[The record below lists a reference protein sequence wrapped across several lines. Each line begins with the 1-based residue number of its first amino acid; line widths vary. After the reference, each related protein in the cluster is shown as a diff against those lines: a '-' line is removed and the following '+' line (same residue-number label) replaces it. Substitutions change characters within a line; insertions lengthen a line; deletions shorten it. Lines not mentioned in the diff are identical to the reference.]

1 MARRRDRTQVPGGLT
16 RRGAFALGGAGALAA
31 ALGGWGC
38 GDGDNEPDLSRAKDP
53 PNVLLIV
60 TDSTRADYVGAYNP
74 DAIAKTPSIDGLARG
89 SLRFTHA
96 VPEAMPTGLVRRA
109 LLSGVRTFP
118 MRDWRQTD
126 HLPPTP
132 GWSGIPSD
140 YPLLTRVLSEAGVT
154 TGYATDNPFLVGPV
168 YEDWR
173 RTLDL
178 AAAELSQASYRA
190 YNTPFNRLADRSAVE
205 RYLLPELSDTVEV
218 DRLRS
223 YVGWNSLYRT
233 STRRYSSARVMASGM
248 AMLDEMKHRQ
258 PFFLGVD
265 AFDPH
270 EPFDP
275 PQSEYVEL
283 FGRKRMGIEKQ
294 GIEPIQPFNTPASY
308 VDKLGIDQ
316 DTVQVVRQ
324 LYAAELSFTDQW
336 IGRLLNHLDELGLAD
351 NTVVMYLSDHGVML
365 GEHDVLG
372 KAAAF
377 PFREIYH
384 VPYLIRDPDGRR
396 AGDSSDY
403 FASTHDVGRTVLS
416 LMGVRIPGAMDGEDL
431 SVLLDGGHPSPR
443 PIFTS
448 CYQDT
453 WIAGDGRWLL
463 LGPDSGQEI
472 HLYDS
477 ENDPG
482 QLHDVKDQ
490 HPDKVDELWQ
500 ALSDAAGGTLPVF
513 GHGQVIGG

>member
-1 MARRRDRTQVPGGLT
+1 MARRRDRSQAGGLT

-31 ALGGWGC
+31 ALAGWGC
-38 GDGDNEPDLSRAKDP
+38 GDRDDDPDLSRAKDP

-74 DAIAKTPSIDGLARG
+74 DAIAKTPSIDALAKG

-118 MRDWRQTD
+118 MRDWTTTP

-132 GWSGIPSD
+132 GWSGIPSS
-140 YPLLTRVLSEAGVT
+140 YPLLTRVLSDAGVT

-168 YEDWR
+168 YEGWR
-173 RTLDL
+173 RTLDY
-178 AAAELSQASYRA
+178 AAAELSQASYRD
-190 YNTPFNRLADRSAVE
+190 YNTPFTRLAPRSAVE
-205 RYLLPELSDTVEV
+205 RYILPELSDTVEV
-218 DRLRS
+218 RRLQS

-233 STRRYSSARVMASGM
+233 STRRYSSARVMAAGM

-275 PQSEYVEL
+275 PESEYVEL
-283 FGRKRMGIEKQ
+283 FGPERKGIEKQ
-294 GIEPIQPFNTPASY
+294 GIEPIIPFDTPASY
-308 VDKLGIDQ
+308 VDKLGIDE

-324 LYAAELSFTDQW
+324 LYAAELTFTDSW
-336 IGRLLNHLDELGLAD
+336 IGRLLDHLDATGLAD
-351 NTVVMYLSDHGVML
+351 NTVVLYLSDHGVML
-365 GEHDVLG
+365 GEHNVLG
-372 KAAAF
+372 KAAAY
-377 PFREIYH
+377 PFKQIYQ
-384 VPYLIRDPDGRR
+384 VPYLIRDPEGRR
-396 AGDSSDY
+396 AGETSSY
-403 FASTHDVGRTVLS
+403 FASTHDVARTVLS
-416 LMGVRIPGAMDGEDL
+416 LMGVRIPGQMDGEDL
-431 SVLLDGGHPSPR
+431 SLLMDGGHPTPR
-443 PIFTS
+443 PYFTS

-453 WIAGDGRWLL
+453 YIAGDDRWLL
-463 LGPDSGQEI
+463 LAPDAGQEI

-477 ENDPG
+477 LNDPE
-482 QLHDVKDQ
+482 QLHDVARQ
-490 HPDKVDELWQ
+490 NPAKVQELWN

-513 GHGQVIGG
+513 GQGQVVGG

>member
-1 MARRRDRTQVPGGLT
+1 VARRRDRSQARGLT
-16 RRGAFALGGAGALAA
+16 RRGALQLGGAGALAA

-38 GDGDNEPDLSRAKDP
+38 GDRDDDPDLSRSADP

-74 DAIAKTPSIDGLARG
+74 DALAKTPSIDALAKQ

-118 MRDWRQTD
+118 MRDWVATE

-132 GWSGIPSD
+132 GWSGIPGN
-140 YPLLTRVLSEAGVT
+140 YPLLTRILGDAGVT

-168 YEDWR
+168 YEDFR
-173 RTLDL
+173 RSLDL
-178 AAAELSQASYRA
+178 SAAELSQASYRD
-190 YNTPFNRLADRSAVE
+190 YNTPFTRLADRGAIE

-218 DRLRS
+218 RRLQS

-233 STRRYSSARVMASGM
+233 STRRYSSARVMAAGM

-275 PQSEYVEL
+275 PESEYVEL
-283 FGRKRMGIEKQ
+283 FGRERKGIEKE

-308 VDKLGIDQ
+308 VDQLGIDE

-324 LYAAELSFTDQW
+324 LYAAELTFTDAW
-336 IGRLLNHLDELGLAD
+336 IGRLLDHLDTLGLAD
-351 NTVVMYLSDHGVML
+351 NTLVIYLSDHGVLL
-365 GEHDVLG
+365 GEHNVLG
-372 KAAAF
+372 KAAAM
-377 PFREIYH
+377 PFKQIYH
-384 VPYLIRDPDGRR
+384 VPYLMRHPDGER
-396 AGDSSDY
+396 AGETSDY
-403 FASTHDVGRTVLS
+403 FASTHDVARTVLS
-416 LMGVRIPGAMDGEDL
+416 TMGVRIPGQMDGEDL
-431 SVLLDGGHPSPR
+431 SLLLTGGHPTPR
-443 PIFTS
+443 PYFTS

-453 WIAGDGRWLL
+453 WIAGDQRWLL
-463 LGPDSGQEI
+463 LGPDSGEEI
-472 HLYDS
+472 QLYDS
-477 ENDPG
+477 EADPE
-482 QLHDVKDQ
+482 QLHNVADRY
-490 HPDKVDELWQ
+490 PEKVDELWT
-500 ALSDAAGGTLPVF
+500 ALTDAAGGTLPVF
-513 GHGQVIGG
+513 GHGQVVGG